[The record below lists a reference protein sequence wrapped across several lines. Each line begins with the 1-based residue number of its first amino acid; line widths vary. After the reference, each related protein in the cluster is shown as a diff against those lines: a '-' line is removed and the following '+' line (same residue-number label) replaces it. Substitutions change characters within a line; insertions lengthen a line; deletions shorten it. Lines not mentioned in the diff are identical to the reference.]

1 MFDRAGGRLLAQVEE
16 LNRNGDE
23 QLNRN
28 VALETT
34 IRQLR
39 DEHQAGDA
47 PDSAPHVIKRNIRH

>member
-1 MFDRAGGRLLAQVEE
+1 VLARLLAQVEE

-39 DEHQAGDA
+39 DEHQAGNASDRA
-47 PDSAPHVIKRNIRH
+47 FTRFKRNIHL

>member
-1 MFDRAGGRLLAQVEE
+1 VLARLLAQVEE

-39 DEHQAGDA
+39 DEHQAGNASDRA
-47 PDSAPHVIKRNIRH
+47 FTRF